1 MADIFDRKEE
11 VLDIV
16 LTKKGRELMSANKF
30 KPTFYEF
37 YDSDIVYDANNNET
51 QNISSGRIKEGL
63 YQKSTV
69 SLFSK
74 ASTPSQLLTETGDT
88 ELPSMNL
95 KNPIGSYEIGT
106 QNAPAWSIQFY
117 EGEYLTSA
125 DVFSTSEA
133 EIVTTDMNNVAIS
146 SASLNGVNTNEERIP
161 QFYVNVKYK
170 LYQLQQKIKD
180 GGTIT
185 NLYFDKGNQ
194 DLLLSIEEANVFSS
208 GESPEFEVEIY
219 EVGDTDGN
227 VTKNKSLKR
236 LYFDKEDF
244 EDLDSVENYLNV
256 LFDEE
261 ARFESNFK
269 EISIYN
275 ALQEKDGEECQ

>member
-1 MADIFDRKEE
+1 MADIFDKKEE
-11 VLDIV
+11 VLDVV
-16 LTKKGRELMSANKF
+16 LTKKGRELMSINKF
-30 KPTFYEF
+30 KPAFYEF
-37 YDSDIVYDANNNET
+37 YDSEIIYDASNNEN
-51 QNISSGRIKEGL
+51 QNSSSERIKDGL

-74 ASTPSQLLTETGDT
+74 NTTPGQLLIEENDT

-117 EGEYLTSA
+117 EGEYLPAS

-133 EIVTTDMNNVAIS
+133 EIITTDINNIVIS
-146 SASLNGVNTNEERIP
+146 SSSLNGVNTNEERIP

-170 LYQLQQKIKD
+170 LYQLQQKIKG
-180 GGTIT
+180 GGTLSS
-185 NLYFDKGNQ
+185 LYFDKGNE

-219 EVGDTDGN
+219 EVVDTEGN
-227 VTKNKSLKR
+227 VEKNKSLKR

-275 ALQEKDGEECQ
+275 ALQE

>member
-1 MADIFDRKEE
+1 MADIFDKKEE
-11 VLDIV
+11 VLDVV
-16 LTKKGRELMSANKF
+16 LTKKGRELMSINKF
-30 KPTFYEF
+30 KPAFYEF
-37 YDSDIVYDANNNET
+37 YDSEIIYDASNNEN
-51 QNISSGRIKEGL
+51 QNSSSERIKDGL

-74 ASTPSQLLTETGDT
+74 NTTPGQLLIEENDT

-117 EGEYLTSA
+117 EGEYLPAS

-133 EIVTTDMNNVAIS
+133 EIITTDINNIVIS
-146 SASLNGVNTNEERIP
+146 SSSLNGVNTNEERIP

-170 LYQLQQKIKD
+170 LYQLQQKIKG
-180 GGTIT
+180 GGTLS
-185 NLYFDKGNQ
+185 NLYFDKGNE

-219 EVGDTDGN
+219 EVVDTEGN
-227 VTKNKSLKR
+227 VEKNKSLKR

-275 ALQEKDGEECQ
+275 ALQEEDGEECQ